1 LEYSANRE
9 KARIIREKSGLWEA
23 LVGFS
28 FWEGSMRFGLICA
41 ATFALSACTPGSG
54 NVEAEVQQ
62 LVRSYITSTDIAASV
77 NMLDSAPSVTS
88 ITGQGRIVRG
98 RDAIKEEAS
107 KQIAT
112 LPQLKVT
119 AGDIEVTRIGTTHA
133 LAIAPF
139 SIGPSS
145 TPQVATTQ
153 GAASLLLAK
162 RDSGW
167 KVVHEH
173 YSYSAARRP

>member
-1 LEYSANRE
+1 
-9 KARIIREKSGLWEA
+9 
-23 LVGFS
+23 
-28 FWEGSMRFGLICA
+28 MRLGLIGLA
-41 ATFALSACTPGSG
+41 SFALTACAPDSA

-62 LVRSYITSTDIAASV
+62 LVRSYVTSTDIAASV

-119 AGDIEVTRIGTTHA
+119 AGEIRSNPDRHHA
-133 LAIAPF
+133 RARDRAFRHRAELGIHRP
-139 SIGPSS
+139 P
-145 TPQVATTQ
+145 TTQ
-153 GAASLLLAK
+153 GASDL
-162 RDSGW
+162 
-167 KVVHEH
+167 
-173 YSYSAARRP
+173 AARQARFEPGRSCTNTSATPLAVLAR